1 MNSTVDPRRPDKVIR
16 YKQPANQGQGAGGD
30 DLMPDYM
37 NILGMVFS
45 MCGLMM
51 KLKWCAWLAL
61 YCSCISFANS
71 RVSDDAKQVLSS
83 FMLSVSAVVM
93 SYLQNPSPM
102 TPPWAS

>member
-1 MNSTVDPRRPDKVIR
+1 MNSTVDPRRNDKVNR
-16 YKQPANQGQGAGGD
+16 YKAPANQGQGAAD

-71 RVSDDAKQVLSS
+71 RVCDDAKQVFYS
-83 FMLSVSAVVM
+83 FCYFKTLVS
-93 SYLQNPSPM
+93 
-102 TPPWAS
+102 

>member
-1 MNSTVDPRRPDKVIR
+1 MDSKIDPRRMDKVNR
-16 YKQPANQGQGAGGD
+16 YKVPQNQGQSNSAGAGD

-71 RVSDDAKQVLSS
+71 RITDDAKQVS
-83 FMLSVSAVVM
+83 
-93 SYLQNPSPM
+93 
-102 TPPWAS
+102 